1 MTRFA
6 LSRQSIVTHGIEQL
20 RNCTETPEIAQTSYG
35 IAQRRM
41 AMEGQGEAPQSK
53 EELGM
58 ARRRKLK
65 KYEVAK
71 ILYVYDEGSATLDEI
86 YERTGYT
93 RDQVAQVL
101 PVEEIEKREMMD
113 VFKKYG
119 Y

>member
-1 MTRFA
+1 MAKRRAVPCRHSIA
-6 LSRQSIVTHGIEQL
+6 LHC
-20 RNCTETPEIAQTSYG
+20 N
-35 IAQRRM
+35 
-41 AMEGQGEAPQSK
+41 GEAPQSK

-113 VFKKYG
+113 VLKRYG

>member
-1 MTRFA
+1 MSIEQFRH
-6 LSRQSIVTHGIEQL
+6 SIVLHC
-20 RNCTETPEIAQTSYG
+20 N
-35 IAQRRM
+35 
-41 AMEGQGEAPQSK
+41 GEAPKSK

-113 VFKKYG
+113 VLKRYG

>member
-1 MTRFA
+1 MTSIGKE
-6 LSRQSIVTHGIEQL
+6 LSSDGNDEHCAVW
-20 RNCTETPEIAQTSYG
+20 AQHCN
-35 IAQRRM
+35 
-41 AMEGQGEAPQSK
+41 GEAPQSK

-113 VFKKYG
+113 VLKRYG

>member
-1 MTRFA
+1 M
-6 LSRQSIVTHGIEQL
+6 HGL
-20 RNCTETPEIAQTSYG
+20 G
-35 IAQRRM
+35 IALLRIATAKHRDATCRHSISQHCN
-41 AMEGQGEAPQSK
+41 GEVPKSK
-53 EELGM
+53 VRLGM

-65 KYEVAK
+65 KYEEAK

-86 YERTGYT
+86 YERTGCT

>member
-1 MTRFA
+1 MTVSQGEDSLWHRTE
-6 LSRQSIVTHGIEQL
+6 THGFGK
-20 RNCTETPEIAQTSYG
+20 AQHSN
-35 IAQRRM
+35 
-41 AMEGQGEAPQSK
+41 GEAPQSK

-65 KYEVAK
+65 KYEAAK

-113 VFKKYG
+113 VLKRYG

>member
-1 MTRFA
+1 MYRH
-6 LSRQSIVTHGIEQL
+6 SIVLHC
-20 RNCTETPEIAQTSYG
+20 N
-35 IAQRRM
+35 
-41 AMEGQGEAPQSK
+41 GEAPQSK

-113 VFKKYG
+113 VLKRYG